1 MEEFE
6 ERVILVQKLDK
17 KIKRFAW
24 GITGSG
30 DQMLETYSI
39 LVDIKEKTGVD
50 TMVFLSKEGE
60 TVMKWYHLWD
70 KIQNDF
76 PNFKVDAGPNSPFI
90 AGPLQMGYYDFLLIA
105 PATANT
111 VAKIVYGIADT
122 LVTNAVSQ
130 TAKGQ
135 TPIYI
140 MPVDQKRG
148 SVKTAAPS
156 GRAFEL
162 TMREVD
168 VTNSEKLA
176 QMENITLLESP
187 YEIYDLFGLE
197 RPNED
202 MAEKVRRKPKKAKNS
217 ENQK

>member
-1 MEEFE
+1 
-6 ERVILVQKLDK
+6 LVEQLGK

-70 KIQNDF
+70 KISKDF

-130 TAKGQ
+130 TAKGK

-148 SVKTAAPS
+148 SVKTAAPN
-156 GRAFEL
+156 GREFVL

-168 VTNSEKLA
+168 VTNSEKLS

-197 RPNED
+197 RPTED
-202 MAEKVRRKPKKAKNS
+202 MAERVRRKPKKAGKSRSQNNT
-217 ENQK
+217 EN

>member
-1 MEEFE
+1 M
-6 ERVILVQKLDK
+6 VASLGKN
-17 KIKRFAW
+17 IKRIAW

-30 DQMLETYSI
+30 DQMIETYSV
-39 LVDIKEKTGVD
+39 LVDVKMRTGID

-70 KIQNDF
+70 KIQTDF

-130 TAKGQ
+130 TAKGK
-135 TPIYI
+135 TPIFI

-176 QMENITLLESP
+176 KMENITVLESP
-187 YEIYDLFGLE
+187 YDIYDIFRLE
-197 RPNED
+197 KPSED
-202 MAEKVRRKPKKAKNS
+202 IVKKVMDRPKKAKK
-217 ENQK
+217 Q

>member
-1 MEEFE
+1 
-6 ERVILVQKLDK
+6 VICLVKALGK
-17 KIKRFAW
+17 KIKRIAW

-30 DQMLETYSI
+30 DQMIETYNT
-39 LVDIKEKTGVD
+39 LVDIKNKTGVE

-70 KIQNDF
+70 KIQKDF
-76 PNFKVDAGPNSPFI
+76 PNFKTDAGPNSPFI
-90 AGPLQMGYYDFLLIA
+90 AGPLQMGYYDFVLIA

-111 VAKIVYGIADT
+111 VAKIVCGIADS

-130 TAKGQ
+130 TAKGS

-148 SVKTAAPS
+148 TVKTAAPT
-156 GRAFEL
+156 GRTFEL
-162 TMREVD
+162 RMREVD

-176 QMENITLLESP
+176 RMENITVLESP
-187 YEIYDLFGLE
+187 YDIYDVVGIE
-197 RPNED
+197 RPEL
-202 MAEKVRRKPKKAKNS
+202 KL
-217 ENQK
+217 

>member
-1 MEEFE
+1 M
-6 ERVILVQKLDK
+6 ISL
-17 KIKRFAW
+17 
-24 GITGSG
+24 
-30 DQMLETYSI
+30 
-39 LVDIKEKTGVD
+39 
-50 TMVFLSKEGE
+50 
-60 TVMKWYHLWD
+60 
-70 KIQNDF
+70 
-76 PNFKVDAGPNSPFI
+76 NFKVDAGPNSPFI
-90 AGPLQMGYYDFLLIA
+90 AGPLQMGHYDFLLIA

-130 TAKGQ
+130 TAKGK
-135 TPIYI
+135 TPIFI

-168 VTNSEKLA
+168 VKNSEKLA

-187 YEIYDLFGLE
+187 YDIYDIFGLE
-197 RPNED
+197 RPSED
-202 MAEKVRRKPKKAKNS
+202 ITEKYKDRSKKKKK
-217 ENQK
+217 ETGK